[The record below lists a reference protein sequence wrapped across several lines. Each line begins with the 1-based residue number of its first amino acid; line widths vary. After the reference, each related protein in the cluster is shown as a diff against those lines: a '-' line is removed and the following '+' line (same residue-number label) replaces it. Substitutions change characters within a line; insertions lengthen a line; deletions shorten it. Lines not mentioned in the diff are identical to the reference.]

1 MEGARSGMRI
11 LVVEDEPHVRLA
23 LQRAL
28 TAHQHN
34 VVACGSAGAAID
46 NLRHGAFDLIV
57 LDVNLPDSS
66 GWNVLRQHGPVDL
79 PPTIV
84 MSAVAPASVRTRQFQ
99 PFAVLLKPF
108 PIGALLRLADRVA
121 KGEAAREFAGD

>member
-1 MEGARSGMRI
+1 MRI

-28 TAHQHN
+28 IAHQHS
-34 VVACGSAGAAID
+34 VVACGSASVAID
-46 NLRHGAFDLIV
+46 NLGHGAFDLIV

-66 GWNVLRQHGPVDL
+66 GWDVLRQHGPANL

-84 MSAVAPASVRTRQFQ
+84 MSAVAPASARTRQFQ

-121 KGEAAREFAGD
+121 NGGATKELAGD